1 MYSNGKNVAHS
12 GQGRLAGNVI
22 ALVVFFVMFAGAIF
36 ALSYWSLDNA
46 WIPGIACLVLAMLAF
61 AIPQHILGMSDRDP
75 AKTAS
80 KQD

>member
-22 ALVVFFVMFAGAIF
+22 AFVVFFVLFVGAIYS
-36 ALSYWSLDNA
+36 LSYWSLDNA
-46 WIPGIACLVLAMLAF
+46 WIPGIACFVLAILAF
-61 AIPQHILGMSDRDP
+61 GIPQHILGMSDRNP